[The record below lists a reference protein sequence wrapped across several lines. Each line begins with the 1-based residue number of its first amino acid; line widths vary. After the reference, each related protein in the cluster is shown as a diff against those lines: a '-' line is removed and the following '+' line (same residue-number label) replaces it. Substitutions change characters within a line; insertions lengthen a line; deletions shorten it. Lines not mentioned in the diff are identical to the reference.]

1 MEAAPARPPL
11 EAIDHDDRLVREWR
25 VARLTE
31 LGIPWLLAQAAADQ
45 VDWHQVATLVQRG
58 CPPQLALHIVR

>member
-1 MEAAPARPPL
+1 MEPAPARRRL

-31 LGIPWLLAQAAADQ
+31 LGIPWPLAQTAADH
-45 VDWHQVATLVQRG
+45 VDWHHVATLVRCG
-58 CPPQLALHIVR
+58 CPPRLALGIVG